1 MNLIDNTP
9 SALTGVNDSLLSE
22 IADRL
27 GEFAQTGQSASIDLR
42 SLPMSDA
49 DREDLKERLGHG
61 EVMVKLDVA
70 GLSEIWETSFAGV
83 WWIRHFGG
91 DDQIAAEEI
100 NIVSVPDI
108 LHAHQADAR
117 AAASRLSKII
127 QEERHH
133 G

>member
-9 SALTGVNDSLLSE
+9 IALTGINDSLLSE
-22 IADRL
+22 IAERL
-27 GEFAQTGQSASIDLR
+27 SEFAQTGQSASIDLR

-49 DREDLKERLGHG
+49 DRQDLETRLGHG
-61 EVMVKLDVA
+61 EVEVKLDVA

-83 WWIRHFGG
+83 WWVRHFGG
-91 DDQIAAEEI
+91 DNHITAEEI
-100 NIVSVPDI
+100 NIISVPDI
-108 LHAHQADAR
+108 LHAHQNDAR

-127 QEERHH
+127 KEERHH